1 MAKQNL
7 SIGSSA
13 NDGTGD
19 SLRDGAI
26 KLNSVIDELYTA
38 LGNDTNLLVNV
49 GTPSAGQLLKW
60 NGSQFA
66 EGNFDTLTSNLDVG
80 GFEIGSTSNGD
91 VIIKPHGSGDI
102 KFWAGGTGSALTY
115 IDGTDG
121 KLKYSNHFA
130 TTADLPAAADHHGMF
145 AHVHAENHGYFAH
158 GGAWVQLIDSGSS
171 VGELTD
177 VDMTVGGGPSDGQV
191 LKWSA
196 ANSNWYPDNDATAS
210 GGGSTTQNLFEG
222 FNADTGS
229 TTASAA
235 TDVLTVAGCTNISTS
250 IAGDTLTISMTGT
263 LGDADQN
270 LFSVIGS
277 DSGSKTANSAT
288 TTVNFVGG
296 TGISTAV
303 GGDNLTITNSSPN
316 VDQSIFATVSGDSG
330 SANSNVTDGTL
341 TVSGGN
347 GVTTSVSS
355 TVNPSGQ
362 VTVATVSIATDL
374 FLASGVTLSENQS
387 FITNTSGEVEAVATP
402 AVGFEISGTSGGG
415 YNFGNNGW
423 SGSGNPTIYVYRG
436 FTYRFNNTT
445 GSGHPF
451 ALRQTN
457 AGSAVTAGVSGSQ
470 TGVQYWTVPM
480 TLAAG
485 TTYVYQCTI
494 HSGMVGNLVVV

>member
-26 KLNSVIDELYTA
+26 KLNSVIDEIYTA

-49 GTPSAGQLLKW
+49 GTPAAGQVLKW

-66 EGNFDTLTSNLDVG
+66 EGHVDQLSADLNVKTYKIVSDTNEDVNIMPAG
-80 GFEIGSTSNGD
+80 T
-91 VIIKPHGSGDI
+91 GDI
-102 KFWAGGTGSALTY
+102 KFWKGGAGSALAY
-115 IDGTDG
+115 VDGDDG
-121 KLKYSNHFA
+121 YLKWSAPYPTLS
-130 TTADLPAAADHHGMF
+130 DLPDVATHHGMF
-145 AHVHAENHGYFAH
+145 AHVHDEGHGYFAH
-158 GGAWVQLIDSGSS
+158 GSWIQLLDTGSS
-171 VGELTD
+171 VGELSD

-196 ANSNWYPDNDATAS
+196 ANGNWYPDNDATAT

-229 TTASAA
+229 TTASAP
-235 TDVLTVAGCTNISTS
+235 TDVLTVAGGTNISTT
-250 IAGDTLTISMTGT
+250 IAGDTLTIDMTGT
-263 LGDADQN
+263 LGDVDQN

-277 DSGSKTANSAT
+277 DAGSKTATSTTAT
-288 TTVNFVGG
+288 INFIGG
-296 TGISTAV
+296 TGITTAV
-303 GGDNLTITNSSPN
+303 SGDNLTITNSSPN
-316 VDQSIFATVSGDSG
+316 ADQFIIQSVNGDSG
-330 SANSNVTDGTL
+330 SFTSSDVEGGITIA
-341 TVSGGN
+341 GGN
-347 GVTTSVSS
+347 GITTSVSS
-355 TVNPSGQ
+355 S
-362 VTVATVSIATDL
+362 TVSIVADL
-374 FLASGVTLSENQS
+374 YLASGQTLSENQN
-387 FITNTSGEVEAVATP
+387 FITNTSGELEAVATP
-402 AVGFEISGTSGGG
+402 AVGFEISGSTGTG
-415 YNFGNNGW
+415 YNFSNNGW
-423 SGSGNPTIYVYRG
+423 SGNGNPTIYVYRG

-457 AGSAVTAGVSGSQ
+457 GGSAVTAGVSGSQ

>member
-26 KLNSVIDELYTA
+26 KLNSVIDEIYTA

-49 GTPSAGQLLKW
+49 GTPAAGQVLKW

-66 EGNFDTLTSNLDVG
+66 EGHVDQLSADLNVKTHKIVSDTNEDVNIMPG
-80 GFEIGSTSNGD
+80 GT
-91 VIIKPHGSGDI
+91 GDI
-102 KFWAGGTGSALTY
+102 KFWKGGAGSALAY
-115 IDGTDG
+115 VDGDDG
-121 KLKYSNHFA
+121 FLKWSAPYPLL
-130 TTADLPAAADHHGMF
+130 TDLPDVATHHGMF
-145 AHVHAENHGYFAH
+145 AHVHDTGHGYFAH
-158 GGAWVQLIDSGSS
+158 GSWIQLIDATSS
-171 VGELTD
+171 IGEMAD

-210 GGGSTTQNLFEG
+210 GGGGATTQNLFEG
-222 FNADTGS
+222 INADTGS
-229 TTASAA
+229 TTASAP
-235 TDVLTVAGCTNISTS
+235 TDVLTIAGGTNISTS
-250 IAGDTLTISMTGT
+250 IAGDTLTIAMTGT

-277 DSGSKTANSAT
+277 DSGSKTANST
-288 TTVNFVGG
+288 TTTINFIGG
-296 TGISTAV
+296 TGITTAV
-303 GGDNLTITNSSPN
+303 SGDNLTITNSSPN
-316 VDQSIFATVSGDSG
+316 ADQNIFGAINGDSG
-330 SANSNVTDGTL
+330 TITAGSTEASATIA
-341 TVSGGN
+341 GGN
-347 GVTTSVSS
+347 GITTSVSGS
-355 TVNPSGQ
+355 TLSI
-362 VTVATVSIATDL
+362 VAEL
-374 FLASGVTLSENQS
+374 YLASGVTLSENHN
-387 FITNTSGEVEAVATP
+387 FITNSSGEIEAVSTP
-402 AVGFEISGTSGGG
+402 AVGFEISGSTGTG
-415 YNFGNNGW
+415 YNFSNGGW

-445 GSGHPF
+445 GGGHPF

-457 AGSAVTAGVSGSQ
+457 GGSAVTAGVSGSQ

-480 TLAAG
+480 SLAAG

-494 HSGMVGNLVVV
+494 HGGMVGNLVVV

>member
-49 GTPSAGQLLKW
+49 GTPSSGQVMKW
-60 NGSQFA
+60 DGSQFT
-66 EGNFDTLTSNLDVG
+66 EGHVDQLSADLNVKTYKIVSDTNEDVNIMPAG
-80 GFEIGSTSNGD
+80 T
-91 VIIKPHGSGDI
+91 GDI
-102 KFWAGGTGSALTY
+102 KFWKGGAGSALAY
-115 IDGTDG
+115 VDGDDG
-121 KLKYSNHFA
+121 YFKWSAPYA
-130 TTADLPAAADHHGMF
+130 TLADLPDVATHHGMF
-145 AHVHAENHGYFAH
+145 AHVHAEGHGYMAH
-158 GGAWVQLIDSGSS
+158 GSWIQLLDAGSS
-171 VGELTD
+171 IGELTD

-196 ANSNWYPDNDATAS
+196 ANSYWYPDNDATAS
-210 GGGSTTQNLFEG
+210 GGGSETQNLFEG
-222 FNADTGS
+222 FVADTGS

-235 TDVLTVAGCTNISTS
+235 TDVLTVAGGTNISTS
-250 IAGDTLTISMTGT
+250 IAGDTLTINMTGT

-277 DSGSKTANSAT
+277 DAGSKTASSTT

-296 TGISTAV
+296 TGITTAV
-303 GGDNLTITNSSPN
+303 SGDNLTITNISPN
-316 VDQSIFATVSGDSG
+316 ADQSIFQTVTGDFGTTTASSTTG
-330 SANSNVTDGTL
+330 SLAVN
-341 TVSGGN
+341 GGN
-347 GVTTSVSS
+347 GVTTSV
-355 TVNPSGQ
+355 TAN
-362 VTVATVSIATDL
+362 TVSIAADL
-374 FLASGVTLSENQS
+374 FLASGVELSENQS
-387 FITNTSGEVEAVATP
+387 FITNASGEVEAVSTA
-402 AVGFEISGTSGGG
+402 AVGFEISGSTGAG
-415 YNFGNNGW
+415 YNFSNNGW

-445 GSGHPF
+445 GGGHPF

-457 AGSAVTAGVSGSQ
+457 GGSAVTAGVSGSQ
-470 TGVQYWTVPM
+470 SGVQYWTVPM